1 MVKLK
6 KLSFFGQNFRVF
18 EPNTCSGLVL
28 NVDVVVKAVKGLSEK
43 SLIQEMFKKVIC
55 YISLV
60 ESFI

>member
-1 MVKLK
+1 M
-6 KLSFFGQNFRVF
+6 F